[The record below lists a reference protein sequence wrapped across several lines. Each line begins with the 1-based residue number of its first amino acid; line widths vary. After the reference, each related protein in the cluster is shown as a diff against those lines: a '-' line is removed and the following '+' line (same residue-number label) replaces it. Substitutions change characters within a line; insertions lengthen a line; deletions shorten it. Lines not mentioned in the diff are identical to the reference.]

1 LIISE
6 HEQAINVHKNRHEDF
21 VDILLSIMHQS
32 IDQENEQNV
41 FIDRTN
47 VKAILLDMIVAAID
61 TSATTIEWIL
71 SELLRH
77 PRVMKILQDEI
88 QNVVGNKRMV
98 EEKDL
103 RKLNYLDMVIDET
116 LRLYPAAPLLVP
128 RESRESITIDGYFIK
143 EKTRVI
149 VNAWAMGRD
158 HNVWSENAEEFY
170 PERFI
175 DKKINYFGQ
184 EFESIPFGS
193 GRRSCPGYKLGL
205 ITIKLVVA
213 QLVHCF
219 NWQLPYNIN
228 PSDLNMEEKFG
239 LTIPRAQQLQAIPSY
254 RLDVVQHECKTLYF
268 FYLFIN

>member
-1 LIISE
+1 
-6 HEQAINVHKNRHEDF
+6 
-21 VDILLSIMHQS
+21 MHQS
-32 IDQENEQNV
+32 INQENEQNV

-103 RKLNYLDMVIDET
+103 RKFNYLDMVIDET

-254 RLDVVQHECKTLYF
+254 RLDVVEHECKTLYF
-268 FYLFIN
+268 FIYLLIRNHDFIYSRYLFYLIG